1 MTKKSIIQREQTRRE
16 FLNKNKKIYQEYL
29 FQFGFGIGKINAC
42 KISDIEYKFVTSFP
56 LFKESVYSSY
66 SLRAYRIR
74 IIVRDLS
81 FSKHFLTGIRNRC
94 NMSGRARR
102 YYRIFGLSRHFLREL
117 AYKSMLP
124 GMVKSSWLKK
134 IKNRN

>member
-1 MTKKSIIQREQTRRE
+1 MGAKKKLIFLSMAKKSIIQREQTRRE

-56 LFKESVYSSY
+56 LFKESV
-66 SLRAYRIR
+66 
-74 IIVRDLS
+74 S

-117 AYKSMLP
+117 AYKGMLP
-124 GMVKSSWLKK
+124 GMFKSS
-134 IKNRN
+134 